1 MATPPDD
8 NRQLSSFPPPVRQ
21 LMEAIECSGP
31 LGTSTVIGMYGRAL
45 EMLAVDS
52 TARSG
57 RELAEQALNLIGYF
71 LKTRGRFTVAVANS
85 FAALRIQL
93 DGMRAGDRNVEEVSL
108 ALRDFHRGLVSDR
121 QDRLD
126 AIAAAGANELSGAD
140 SLLLY
145 DYSST
150 VFKVVA
156 ALAKENGNLL
166 LVVPESRTC
175 DGGLPI
181 LRHGKELACRQWLV
195 PDAALAFAMPKC
207 DAVLVGV
214 ETFFRDGSFTNTVGS
229 LTTAIVANHFAVPF
243 YAVTDLSK
251 ADHGGS
257 RDAQPMRTF
266 DEPLAGHSEL
276 LDGDRIGTTYPPLE
290 KTPGNLVT
298 AYITEKGVVRPDRV
312 WSTASTEAEVEGE

>member
-1 MATPPDD
+1 MATQPND
-8 NRQLSSFPPPVRQ
+8 NPQLSSFPPPVRQ
-21 LMEAIECSGP
+21 LMEVIERSSP
-31 LGTSTVIGMYGRAL
+31 LGTSAVIGMYGRAL
-45 EMLAVDS
+45 EMLAVES
-52 TARSG
+52 TAKSG
-57 RELAEQALNLIGYF
+57 GELAEQALVLISYF

-85 FAALRIQL
+85 FAALRTQL
-93 DGMRAGDRNVEEVSL
+93 DEMRAGACNVEEVSL
-108 ALRDFHRGLVSDR
+108 ALRDFHRGLASDR
-121 QDRLD
+121 QERLD
-126 AIAAAGANELSGAD
+126 AITAAGANELSGAD

-156 ALAKENGNLL
+156 GLAKENGNLQ

-195 PDAALAFAMPKC
+195 PDAALAFAMPRC

-229 LTTAIVANHFAVPF
+229 LTTAIVANHFSVPF
-243 YAVTDLSK
+243 LAVTDLSK
-251 ADHGGS
+251 ADHAGN
-257 RDAQPMRTF
+257 RDAQPERTF
-266 DEPLAGHSEL
+266 REPLAGHSEL

-290 KTPGNLVT
+290 KTPGDLVT
-298 AYITEKGVVRPDRV
+298 AYITERGILRPELV
-312 WSTASTEAEVEGE
+312 WLTASTEAEVEGE